1 MYVKHRFKITEVHT
15 STWVNVFI
23 VMAISAIVVHL
34 YWDLDFKFLAIPLGI
49 PGLIGTTISLILAF
63 RTNASYA
70 RWWEARKVWGAI
82 VNDSRS
88 LVRQTIANFGNSE
101 TAKTEIKQLAHRQI
115 AWNYALANSLRKK
128 EVMPKIEKYLNRNE
142 INTIK
147 AHDNIP
153 NALLL
158 LHERQLKKQHDNG
171 VLDTFQ
177 YLQLSSLAQNLT
189 DSMGKCERIKNT
201 IFPTQYSFYIHMTI
215 MTFVITLPLGIMKE
229 IGFFA
234 VLISGIVAFLFLTIE
249 HMAIDLQ
256 NPFENAPNDTPMNAL
271 SRTIEVNILEMLEEE
286 NVPEKLKPI
295 EGVLM

>member
-1 MYVKHRFKITEVHT
+1 
-15 STWVNVFI
+15 
-23 VMAISAIVVHL
+23 
-34 YWDLDFKFLAIPLGI
+34 
-49 PGLIGTTISLILAF
+49 
-63 RTNASYA
+63 
-70 RWWEARKVWGAI
+70 
-82 VNDSRS
+82 
-88 LVRQTIANFGNSE
+88 
-101 TAKTEIKQLAHRQI
+101 
-115 AWNYALANSLRKK
+115 
-128 EVMPKIEKYLNRNE
+128 
-142 INTIK
+142 
-147 AHDNIP
+147 
-153 NALLL
+153 
-158 LHERQLKKQHDNG
+158 
-171 VLDTFQ
+171 
-177 YLQLSSLAQNLT
+177 
-189 DSMGKCERIKNT
+189 MGKCERIKNT